1 MREIKFRGLDFY
13 YGVKAGWGE
22 NVWRFGDLSQCK
34 NGDMRIN
41 DKPRACG
48 YGTVGSKVIPET
60 VGQYTGLKDKNGVEI
75 YEGDIILV
83 EYEYDSYYSPEIFVE
98 LYEIVFSDEYHAW
111 FTKLNDGEL
120 GEWLYE
126 YDGDLTVIGNIH
138 DNPELLEG
146 E

>member
-1 MREIKFRGLDFY
+1 M
-13 YGVKAGWGE
+13 
-22 NVWRFGDLSQCK
+22 
-34 NGDMRIN
+34 
-41 DKPRACG
+41 
-48 YGTVGSKVIPET
+48 
-60 VGQYTGLKDKNGVEI
+60 
-75 YEGDIILV
+75 

-138 DNPELLEG
+138 DNPELLNEP